1 MLAHFIRPPI
11 VLVASTGVL
20 LPTCPLFYIDAN
32 LAVVPSVL
40 LLLFLILLLLPSIEN
55 PTANELF
62 PTTLH

>member
-40 LLLFLILLLLPSIEN
+40 LLLLLLPPSLEN

>member
-40 LLLFLILLLLPSIEN
+40 LLLLSLISLLPPSI
-55 PTANELF
+55 
-62 PTTLH
+62 